1 MYTCILQNPLGGLVR
16 LRRSPLERR
25 DGAGQ
30 ASWASPQLS
39 GAAKPLAFRSALAPW
54 RTLQSSCSR
63 DGEIHDEIPTL
74 PTILWG
80 YCQEG
85 VSSQGLYL
93 PASLGFCVG
102 PSDFLPETTWGCQ
115 ARQIRARQASPT
127 LLFSAPLAAHTG
139 FPGSQRWQSLWFPNV
154 MRF

>member
-1 MYTCILQNPLGGLVR
+1 MYTCILQNPFAGLVR

-39 GAAKPLAFRSALAPW
+39 GAAKRLAFRSALAPW

-74 PTILWG
+74 PTTLWG

-102 PSDFLPETTWGCQ
+102 PSDFLPETLGGVKQ
-115 ARQIRARQASPT
+115 QIRARQASPA

-139 FPGSQRWQSLWFPNV
+139 FPGSQRWQSPWFPSV
-154 MRF
+154 VRF